1 MKNSRFFLIP
11 LLLIC
16 GVLLLSLL
24 LRWITSPS
32 LEETSTEFQTQA
44 AAPAYTQWHLPEGAK
59 LRLGKGH
66 IRDIKS
72 APNGTQFIVAT
83 SIGIWLYDA
92 HTGSEIA
99 RLNEK
104 PRDIRTIAFSS
115 DGKKLISADSEGE
128 VQMWDIFTTKLLS
141 TFQGPRKITNS
152 VSAVSVDRIKLA
164 NKQHGNIHL
173 WEFGNETLQPIVT
186 DIKSDSGFGH
196 STVMALSP
204 NAMLFA
210 TAMWETDE
218 NHRIRVWDANTGN
231 LLFVLEGHTRWIRTL
246 AFSLDSKTLASGDE
260 RQRIRLWNMDTGNL
274 SATLKVPTGSFHAL
288 AFSPNGKLLA
298 SGRSD
303 GTIQLWNAS
312 TEKQGGLSALRAYV
326 PTLTLKAHKSRVSTI
341 AFSSDGK
348 MLITASLFDKN
359 IRAWDTTTGNK
370 RFVCSGH
377 LGNPLGLVFSETD
390 STFTSVYRLNW
401 NSVQLEDWDVNTKN
415 QLSTRFL
422 NVDNEFAAISPD
434 GKTIVAHEYWQK
446 EMMQLWDVN
455 TRRARATLKE
465 PSKKK
470 RKGPGA
476 SSFRSEFTFSPD
488 STIIASGRRNNVVR
502 LWDATARQPSGL
514 KKFFGFADTLHPRL
528 TIQGHPVHVRTLAFS
543 PDGKMLA
550 GGSNG
555 GHIHLWDAHT
565 GAELFTRIEHSSR
578 ITALAFSPD
587 GRTLASGGAG
597 GEICFW
603 NTADGTKGSANILK
617 PRATV
622 SALLFSP
629 DGKILVSGS
638 GNGILQLWETNTGR
652 LLSTH
657 AAHTNPIRVLLFSPD
672 GKTLASGSNDATTLL
687 WNWEILKRA
696 DDR

>member
-1 MKNSRFFLIP
+1 MKNARFLLIP
-11 LLLIC
+11 LLFIC
-16 GVLLLSLL
+16 SVLLLSLL
-24 LRWITSPS
+24 LRWITSPK
-32 LEETSTEFQTQA
+32 LEETPTEFQTQV
-44 AAPAYTQWHLPEGAK
+44 AAPAYTQWHLPAGAK

-72 APNGTQFIVAT
+72 APNSTQFIVAT

-115 DGKKLISADSEGE
+115 DGRKLISADSEGE
-128 VQMWDIFTTKLLS
+128 VQIWDISTTKLLS
-141 TFQGPRKITNS
+141 TFRGPRKITDA
-152 VSAVSVDRIKLA
+152 VSAVSTDRIKLA
-164 NKQHGNIHL
+164 NKQPGNIHL
-173 WEFGNETLQPIVT
+173 WEFGSETRQTIVT

-196 STVMALSP
+196 GTTMALSP
-204 NAMLFA
+204 NAMLLA
-210 TAMWETDE
+210 TAMWEADE
-218 NHRIRVWDANTGN
+218 SHRIRVWDANTGN

-246 AFSLDSKTLASGDE
+246 AFSPDSKTLASGDE

-303 GTIQLWNAS
+303 GRIQLWNAS
-312 TEKQGGLSALRAYV
+312 TEKQGGLSALSAYV

-341 AFSSDGK
+341 AFSSDGQ

-377 LGNPLGLVFSETD
+377 LGNPLGFVFSETD
-390 STFTSVYRLNW
+390 STLTSVYRLNW

-465 PSKKK
+465 PLKKK
-470 RKGPGA
+470 RKGAGA

-488 STIIASGRRNNVVR
+488 STIIASGRRNNVVH

-543 PDGKMLA
+543 PDGQTLA

-555 GHIHLWDAHT
+555 GHIHLWNAHT
-565 GAELFTRIEHSSR
+565 GTEHFTRIEHSSR

-587 GRTLASGGAG
+587 GRTLVSGGAG

-603 NTADGTKGSANILK
+603 YTADGTKGSANILK

-638 GNGILQLWETNTGR
+638 GKGILQLWETNTGR

-657 AAHTNPIRVLLFSPD
+657 AAHTNPIRVLLFSPE

-687 WNWEILKRA
+687 WNWEILK
-696 DDR
+696 

>member
-16 GVLLLSLL
+16 SVLLLSLL
-24 LRWITSPS
+24 LRWITSPK
-32 LEETSTEFQTQA
+32 LEETPTKFQTQV

-72 APNGTQFIVAT
+72 APNDTQFIVAT

-128 VQMWDIFTTKLLS
+128 VQIWDISATNLLS
-141 TFQGPRKITNS
+141 TFQGSRKITNA
-152 VSAVSVDRIKLA
+152 VSAVSDDRIKLA
-164 NKQHGNIHL
+164 NKQHGNIRL
-173 WEFGNETLQPIVT
+173 WEFGGETPQPIVT
-186 DIKSDSGFGH
+186 DIKSDSGFDY

-204 NAMLFA
+204 NATLLA
-210 TAMWETDE
+210 TAMWEADE
-218 NHRIRVWDANTGN
+218 SHRIRVWDANTGN
-231 LLFVLEGHTRWIRTL
+231 FLFVLEGHTGRIQTL
-246 AFSLDSKTLASGDE
+246 AFSPDGKTLASGDA

-274 SATLKVPTGSFHAL
+274 SVTLKVPTGSFHAL

-303 GTIQLWNAS
+303 GSIQLWNAS
-312 TEKQGGLSALRAYV
+312 TEKQGKLSVLSAYV

-341 AFSSDGK
+341 AFASDGK
-348 MLITASLFDKN
+348 TLITANLFDKN

-377 LGNPLGLVFSETD
+377 LGNPLGLVFSEAD

-401 NSVQLEDWDVNTKN
+401 NSVQLEDWNVNTKN

-422 NVDNEFAAISPD
+422 NADNEFAAISPD

-465 PSKKK
+465 PLKKK
-470 RKGPGA
+470 RKGAGA
-476 SSFRSEFTFSPD
+476 SSYRSEFTFSPD

-514 KKFFGFADTLHPRL
+514 KKFFGFADTQHPLL

-543 PDGKMLA
+543 PDGQTLA

-555 GHIHLWDAHT
+555 GHIHLWNAHT
-565 GAELFTRIEHSSR
+565 GTEHFTRIEHSSR

-587 GRTLASGGAG
+587 GSTLASGGAG

-603 NTADGTKGSANILK
+603 YTADGTKGSANILK

-687 WNWEILKRA
+687 WNWEILK
-696 DDR
+696 